1 MPPDNLRGVAEELV
15 GTAEV
20 AELLGLTRQRV
31 QQLARD
37 PGFPAPIAK
46 LSAGWIWRR
55 ADVEQWIRDQAPA
68 VDVDDEA

>member
-1 MPPDNLRGVAEELV
+1 MPPDNLRSVEEELV

-31 QQLARD
+31 QQLTRD
-37 PGFPAPIAK
+37 ADFPAPIAK

-55 ADVEQWIRDQAPA
+55 SDVEQWLRDRGP
-68 VDVDDEA
+68 DVGDEV